1 MTTEEKQRKQFQIV
15 KYWAGEQLGQRKA
28 YVTDDQFRRLLDELK
43 DHELSDARCLF
54 RMIVNQVEEHNSKI
68 STKMTLLRNLKFTR
82 NWNSSKIFSGMI
94 IPTASINRLIEKYPT
109 QEDYQIFRMLMGW
122 AIEL

>member
-15 KYWAGEQLGQRKA
+15 KYWAAEQLGQRKA
-28 YVTDDQFRRLLDELK
+28 YVTEDHFRRLLDELK

-82 NWNSSKIFSGMI
+82 TWNSSKIFSGMI

>member
-1 MTTEEKQRKQFQIV
+1 
-15 KYWAGEQLGQRKA
+15 
-28 YVTDDQFRRLLDELK
+28 
-43 DHELSDARCLF
+43 
-54 RMIVNQVEEHNSKI
+54 VEEHNSKI

-94 IPTASINRLIEKYPT
+94 IPTASINRLIEKYQT